1 MIRISETFVNG
12 IWIGNFEK
20 LENFQGDHIDQGGRD
35 SNPRGCIPGPQ
46 ILQAGGGCRA
56 AGGPGRPW
64 QVAKPGV
71 VRRLGEDMPHGSCR
85 APWLGK
91 VEEVPAGRSR
101 PDPGRVYPRQ
111 KNILGSFTLI

>member
-46 ILQAGGGCRA
+46 ILQAWGGL
-56 AGGPGRPW
+56 PGRRGGL
-64 QVAKPGV
+64 AD
-71 VRRLGEDMPHGSCR
+71 R
-85 APWLGK
+85 
-91 VEEVPAGRSR
+91 GRWPS
-101 PDPGRVYPRQ
+101 
-111 KNILGSFTLI
+111 LE